1 MDSLVKALATLLGAA
16 IDACSYLKTPAI
28 LDALWYGALF
38 NLGRWTLLGLTL
50 GRYPR
55 GAAADRHPH
64 GIALVGLSL
73 AMLAAMSVLPIWS
86 HGARPA

>member
-1 MDSLVKALATLLGAA
+1 MLGAA
-16 IDACSYLKTPAI
+16 VDACTYLKTPAI

-55 GAAADRHPH
+55 GTAADRHPH
-64 GIALVGLSL
+64 GIALVGLAL
-73 AMLAAMSVLPIWS
+73 ATLAVMSALHIW
-86 HGARPA
+86 